1 MVLLSVALPLWIFLL
16 PLCTV
21 KLWGLIYSSPFQ
33 GYSPWEAPSLWP
45 RNITEAMKP
54 PRWCSVPGPSR
65 QLLLLLSPE
74 AFFSHCCIQTSFCN
88 PCLWSLEL
96 TPVVWLLSVVI
107 TLLEIFWL
115 FIWTYKRCS
124 TFTSASSCRQIL
136 LAQNSQGSQRSSANC
151 NLFLNASNASG
162 LCQGWC
168 SWRNGRSRRTKPEDF
183 NSFTLF
189 VLNTWLL
196 TPPYW
201 SNCKTDWF
209 KNYSN
214 MAFE

>member
-1 MVLLSVALPLWIFLL
+1 MVLLSVALPLWTFLL

-21 KLWGLIYSSPFQ
+21 KLWGLIHSSPFQ
-33 GYSPWEAPSLWP
+33 EYSPWEAPSVWP
-45 RNITEAMKP
+45 RNITEGMKP

-96 TPVVWLLSVVI
+96 THVVWLLSVVI
-107 TLLEIFWL
+107 TLLEILWL

-136 LAQNSQGSQRSSANC
+136 LAQNSQGSQRRSANC
-151 NLFLNASNASG
+151 SLFLNASNASG
-162 LCQGWC
+162 LCHRVMLMKKWQV
-168 SWRNGRSRRTKPEDF
+168 K
-183 NSFTLF
+183 
-189 VLNTWLL
+189 
-196 TPPYW
+196 
-201 SNCKTDWF
+201 
-209 KNYSN
+209 KNK
-214 MAFE
+214 ARGF